1 MEYLPSPREPS
12 VVRTAEIE
20 KVKDRRETKCAAGVF
35 GSNSNMF
42 MWTGPARHAP
52 ALILAI
58 GSILFAAGCQPKGAD
73 TAPFGLKT
81 VELKILNAN
90 LNAEV
95 ADSPQASENGLMFRD
110 SLPEDHGMLFVFEQP
125 KTASFWMRNTK
136 IPLSIAYID
145 SMGKILEIKS
155 LKPLDETAVPSVSDR
170 VAFALEVNQGWFGR
184 HGISPGAQIDGMPRK

>member
-1 MEYLPSPREPS
+1 
-12 VVRTAEIE
+12 
-20 KVKDRRETKCAAGVF
+20 
-35 GSNSNMF
+35 MF

-52 ALILAI
+52 ALILTI
-58 GSILFAAGCQPKGAD
+58 GSILCAAGCQPKGAD
-73 TAPFGLKT
+73 TAAFGLKT

-95 ADSPQASENGLMFRD
+95 ADSLQASENGLMFRD

-136 IPLSIAYID
+136 IPLSIAFID

-155 LKPLDETAVPSVSDR
+155 LKPLDETAVPSGSDQ

>member
-1 MEYLPSPREPS
+1 
-12 VVRTAEIE
+12 
-20 KVKDRRETKCAAGVF
+20 
-35 GSNSNMF
+35 
-42 MWTGPARHAP
+42 
-52 ALILAI
+52 
-58 GSILFAAGCQPKGAD
+58 
-73 TAPFGLKT
+73 
-81 VELKILNAN
+81 
-90 LNAEV
+90 AEV

-110 SLPEDHGMLFVFEQP
+110 SLAEDHGMLFVFERP

-155 LKPLDETAVPSVSDR
+155 LKPLDETAVPSGSDR